1 MTRKK
6 WVLAG
11 IATLV
16 LITAAAGGLYWALW
30 QVPDFYAQ
38 AAQTLPADPVERQ
51 QAAKALVRETTNL
64 VNNVQQRDRWQA
76 DFRQDQINSW
86 LVEELHQPKVQKL
99 LPAGIRE
106 PRVNIEPDLVH
117 IGFRMKYK
125 AWDGVASALVRPWIT
140 EDGQL
145 AVQVESVRAGVVP
158 VPLEDTLH
166 QLSGQL
172 ERAGYP
178 VSWRQSDGRDV
189 AVIDLAGA
197 SKRPIVL
204 ESLVVGEGVIR
215 VIGGPASRS
224 QTAAPAESAVERETS
239 TRAIGSTDAD

>member
-11 IATLV
+11 ILTLV
-16 LITAAAGGLYWALW
+16 FVTAAAGGLFWALW

-38 AAQTLPADPVERQ
+38 AERTVPADPVQRQ
-51 QAAKALVRETTNL
+51 QAAKAIVRETTNL

-86 LVEELHQPKVQKL
+86 LVEELHQPKFQKL
-99 LPAGIRE
+99 LPEGVRE
-106 PRVNIEPDLVH
+106 PRVDIEPDLVR

-145 AVQVESVRAGVVP
+145 AVQVDGVRAGVVP

-178 VSWRQSDGRDV
+178 VSWRQSDGQDV
-189 AVIDLAGA
+189 AVIDLASA
-197 SKRPIVL
+197 SRRPIVL
-204 ESLVVGEGVIR
+204 EALVVKDGIIR
-215 VIGGPASRS
+215 VIGGPANPK
-224 QTAAPAESAVERETS
+224 AAPAGTEPPAPREAAA
-239 TRAIGSTDAD
+239 RALGRAETD